1 MGGTS
6 TVGRVFK
13 GKRMAGRMG
22 NDRYTAQNLTIMR
35 IDADKNLIAVK
46 GAVPG
51 VKGALVQISDASKG

>member
-1 MGGTS
+1 
-6 TVGRVFK
+6 VFK

-22 NDRYTAQNLTIMR
+22 NDRYTAQNLTVMR

-51 VKGALVQISDASKG
+51 VKGGLVLISDASKG